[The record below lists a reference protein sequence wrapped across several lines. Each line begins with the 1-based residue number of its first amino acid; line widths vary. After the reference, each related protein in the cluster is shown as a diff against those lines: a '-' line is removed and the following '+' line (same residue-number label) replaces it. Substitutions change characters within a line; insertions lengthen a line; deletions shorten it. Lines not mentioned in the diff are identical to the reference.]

1 MKGLLRDRLLLGAVL
16 VLLVGAGIVVFLGRK
31 GEARGSSLALGPNG
45 WLAARRYLE
54 ARGAHVSLLREPLE
68 RFHDRGV
75 LVSAFPWQQMTASLE
90 PAAALE
96 DHLRRG
102 GDVVLAYSGTWGNAG
117 EMVTLESLGL
127 PLEEVRKSSL
137 NPFEWRRF
145 SRQEWQLVPAPGP
158 RGGPPVRVWA
168 PRWAPELPGKGGAD
182 VLYRSPRGGAAV
194 VVVRRYH
201 GRILLLPADA
211 LANARL
217 GEPGNAALLET
228 LRRSLGDRWTFD
240 EYHHG
245 LIAGQGAPETATL
258 GRTLDLILIHLAVL
272 YLVALWALSRR
283 FGPSWSEP
291 PAVTGSTGSFLLGL
305 GALHHRL
312 GHHRAAARR
321 LLERVRE
328 LDRDADLPA
337 ELDRRAEGAGPRELM
352 ALAREVARRRR
363 GRRAE
368 EETETQTERENA
380 A

>member
-1 MKGLLRDRLLLGAVL
+1 MKGLLRDRLLLGALL
-16 VLLVGAGIVVFLGRK
+16 VLLVGAGIVIYLGRA

-54 ARGAHVSLLREPLE
+54 DRGAHVSLLREPLE

-75 LVSAFPWQQMTASLE
+75 LVSAFPWQQTTASLE
-90 PAAALE
+90 PAAAFE

-102 GDVVLAYSGTWGNAG
+102 GDLVLAYSGAWGNAG
-117 EMVTLESLGL
+117 ELVTLESLGL
-127 PLEEVRKSSL
+127 PLEEVRKSRLS
-137 NPFEWRRF
+137 PFEWRRF
-145 SRQEWQLVPAPGP
+145 SRQEWRLAPTGL
-158 RGGPPVRVWA
+158 RGAPPIRIWA
-168 PRWAPELPGKGGAD
+168 PRWAPELPKKGGAE
-182 VLYRSPRGGAAV
+182 VLYRSPRGGAAIAL
-194 VVVRRYH
+194 VRRYH

-211 LANARL
+211 FANARL

-245 LIAGQGAPETATL
+245 LIAGKGAPETATL

-272 YLVALWALSRR
+272 YLVALWTLSRR

-291 PAVTGSTGSFLLGL
+291 PAVTGSTGAFLLGL

-312 GHHRAAARR
+312 GHHREAARR

-337 ELDRRAEGAGPRELM
+337 ELDRRAGTAGPRELM

-363 GRRAE
+363 GRPAE
-368 EETETQTERENA
+368 EETQTKTERENA